1 MEYILQ
7 NIRMAETR
15 YVTESQLADLAKQ
28 FRCAADKTRAEAAR
42 DMGIKQPSIF
52 HAEESPEKT
61 FVKLRRR
68 MIEAYSTY
76 KVEGPFYRLV
86 GK

>member
-1 MEYILQ
+1 
-7 NIRMAETR
+7 MAEPR
-15 YVTESQLADLAKQ
+15 YVTEEKLAELAKQ
-28 FRCAADKTRAEAAR
+28 FRRAADKSRAEAAR

-61 FVKLRRR
+61 FIKLRRR
-68 MIEAYSTY
+68 MIEAYSDH

-86 GK
+86 KK

>member
-1 MEYILQ
+1 MGYILQ
-7 NIRMAETR
+7 SFRMAESR
-15 YVTESQLADLAKQ
+15 YVTEAQLAELAKQ
-28 FRCAADKTRAEAAR
+28 FRSAADKTRAEAAR

-86 GK
+86 SK

>member
-1 MEYILQ
+1 
-7 NIRMAETR
+7 MAESR
-15 YVTESQLADLAKQ
+15 YVTEAQLAELAKQ
-28 FRCAADKTRAEAAR
+28 FRSAADKTRAEAAR

-68 MIEAYSTY
+68 MIEAYSSY

-86 GK
+86 SK